1 MPDELILLS
10 VSVPADEAEYAADVL
25 WSSGAQ
31 AVEERSAAA
40 HVELV
45 TDFGARPLERWTAI
59 VAAHPAAAQW
69 GVRTLAVSSTVAD
82 TWREHAKTTNVGDV
96 RIVPAWQSV
105 ETGPRDIII
114 DPGGAF
120 GMGDHPTTRAT
131 LECALSLNGSNA
143 LDLGCGSG
151 VLAIA
156 LAKFCGIRCVAIDIA
171 PAAVEATLQNAALNG
186 VADMIVIE
194 QGDVRSVRGTYD
206 IVLANIL
213 APVLLSDAAD
223 IALRVT
229 TGGTLVL
236 SGFTAT
242 RLNDVES
249 AYLALGL
256 VRTGLTEIDGWFAL
270 QMQRVEENRE
280 VE

>member
-10 VSVPADEAEYAADVL
+10 VAVPADEAEYAADVL

-31 AVEERSAAA
+31 AIEERSAAA

-45 TDFGARPLERWTAI
+45 TDFGAHPLERWTAI

-82 TWREHAKTTNVGDV
+82 TWREHAQTTNVGNV
-96 RIVPAWQSV
+96 RIVPAWQSI
-105 ETGPRDIII
+105 ETGPRDIVI

-131 LECALSLNGSNA
+131 LERALSLNGSNA

-156 LAKFCGIRCVAIDIA
+156 LAKFCGVRCVAIDIA
-171 PAAVEATLQNAALNG
+171 PAAVEATLQNAALNH

-249 AYLALGL
+249 AYQALGL

>member
-1 MPDELILLS
+1 MPDEHILLS
-10 VSVPADEAEYAADVL
+10 VAVLVDEAEFAADVL

-31 AVEERSAAA
+31 AVEERPSGT

-45 TDFGARPLERWTAI
+45 TDFGAHPLERWVEI
-59 VAAHPAAAQW
+59 VAQHPVAARW
-69 GVRTLAVSSTVAD
+69 NVRTFGVSAAVAD
-82 TWREHAKTTNVGDV
+82 TWRDHARTTNVGDV
-96 RIVPAWQSV
+96 RIVPAWQSI
-105 ETGPRDIII
+105 ETGPRDIVI

-131 LECALSLNGSNA
+131 LELALRLHGSNA

-156 LAKFCGIRCVAIDIA
+156 LAKFRAVRCVAVDIA
-171 PAAVEATLQNAALNG
+171 PAAVEATQQNAALNG
-186 VADMIVIE
+186 VAGMIVIE

-236 SGFTAT
+236 SGFTTT
-242 RLNDVES
+242 RLNDIEA
-249 AYLALGL
+249 AYETLGL
-256 VRTGLTEIDGWFAL
+256 RRTGLTEIDGWLAL